1 MVVSVH
7 SNVEKDRGRL
17 TPTPFRPLRP
27 KLPRTRRRC
36 GCGPINRFPMSLAKK
51 VGMYRNIYYYH
62 KWYLGWGCVS
72 NVFWV
77 RVKTKPMIFTDV
89 PQEWRVWRYNQQIC
103 SPNVL
108 IWKPLVGWPHWQ
120 TDAPLDATWTD
131 LDGLGSSLH
140 LVKWIAVTFWI
151 SPSLVVSITVF
162 GRLRI
167 S

>member
-62 KWYLGWGCVS
+62 KWSWLGMCFQCFLGKGE
-72 NVFWV
+72 N
-77 RVKTKPMIFTDV
+77 KTYDFHRCSTRMASMKIQSADLLTKCFDLEAIGGVTPLTN
-89 PQEWRVWRYNQQIC
+89 WR
-103 SPNVL
+103 P
-108 IWKPLVGWPHWQ
+108 
-120 TDAPLDATWTD
+120 TWCH
-131 LDGLGSSLH
+131 LDGLGRTW
-140 LVKWIAVTFWI
+140 KFIALSKVDSVTFWI